1 MKAFS
6 VRQLKNNPSEALRE
20 ARRNPVI
27 VMNRDQPDAIIVHLD
42 DESLL
47 TDIGVRRALAT
58 ALYRDGSLSLGKSA
72 RVAGMSVAEFMEHA
86 SRLGVP
92 VVRGSA
98 TRALADADGIDAWQR
113 GSS

>member
-6 VRQLKNNPSEALRE
+6 VRQLKNNPSVALRE
-20 ARRNPVI
+20 ARRNPVV
-27 VMNRDQPDAIIVHLD
+27 VMNRDQPDALIVHLD

-47 TDIGVRRALAT
+47 TDVGVRRALAT

-72 RVAGMSVAEFMEHA
+72 RVAEMAVAEFMEHA
-86 SRLGVP
+86 SRLGIP

-98 TRALADADGIDAWQR
+98 AQALAEADDIDAWQR
-113 GSS
+113 VSS